1 MSRGSPDGDLD
12 KRAHRVVGAEEL
24 PGPEGRGHGPGDGRG
39 APLVGAG
46 RRARVC
52 RSDGSPLDPTAVSK
66 RFVRLVADSGLPR
79 IRLHDLRHTHATL
92 ALQAGVN
99 PKIVSERLGHATV
112 AFTLDVYSHALQHL
126 QQEAADRVAALVF
139 GA

>member
-1 MSRGSPDGDLD
+1 
-12 KRAHRVVGAEEL
+12 V
-24 PGPEGRGHGPGDGRG
+24 GPGDGLVFCRG
-39 APLVGAG
+39 
-46 RRARVC
+46 
-52 RSDGSPLDPTAVSK
+52 DGSPLDPTAVSK

-126 QQEAADRVAALVF
+126 QQEAADKAAALVF